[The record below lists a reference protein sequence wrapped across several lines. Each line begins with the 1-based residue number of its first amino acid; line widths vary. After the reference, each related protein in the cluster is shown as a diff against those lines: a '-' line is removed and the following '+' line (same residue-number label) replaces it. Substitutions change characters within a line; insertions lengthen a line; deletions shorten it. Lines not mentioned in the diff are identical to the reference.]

1 MAEAKLS
8 PKHPDWIWLQS
19 PMEQLI
25 SERSAPFDAKVSELE
40 LQSLSD
46 FYNYEYE
53 QVRSTIK

>member
-40 LQSLSD
+40 LQSWTWVSD
-46 FYNYEYE
+46 VYNHECE
-53 QVRSTIK
+53 